1 MAPFAPIHFMA
12 HRSSWEVVLKK
23 IPEDYY
29 EYGFWGALELN
40 LGLSEQ
46 EFYDEFNQLMRSSN
60 WEEIDTSFAPNG
72 WNIPNNSIE
81 DTVDFE
87 NIEYYQND

>member
-1 MAPFAPIHFMA
+1 MA

-46 EFYDEFNQLMRSSN
+46 EFYDEFNQLMRSS
-60 WEEIDTSFAPNG
+60 IG
-72 WNIPNNSIE
+72 KKLIPRSHQMDGISLI
-81 DTVDFE
+81 TALK
-87 NIEYYQND
+87 ILLTLRI